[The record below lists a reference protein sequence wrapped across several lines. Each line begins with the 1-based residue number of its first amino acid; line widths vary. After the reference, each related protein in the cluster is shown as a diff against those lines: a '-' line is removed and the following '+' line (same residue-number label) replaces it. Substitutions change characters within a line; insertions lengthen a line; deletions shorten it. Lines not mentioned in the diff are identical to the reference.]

1 MAEQDNQQLG
11 QVVLDKDDI
20 LARLKGNGLRLTAQR
35 KLIVDIIA
43 NEEYSCCKEVYFLAH
58 KRDSSI
64 GVATVYRMI
73 NVLED
78 IGAISR
84 KNIQKAGCNGRCCDM
99 KGGCTVVTNKSKE
112 IILSEE
118 DIQEALKYIMEKNGY
133 DKVEEI
139 KAVLVNQRL

>member
-1 MAEQDNQQLG
+1 MAQNDNQAVG
-11 QVVLDKDDI
+11 QVILDKDDI
-20 LARLKGNGLRLTAQR
+20 FAKLKENGLRMTAQR
-35 KLIVDIIA
+35 RLIVDIIV

-64 GVATVYRMI
+64 GIATVYRMI

-84 KNIQKAGCNGRCCDM
+84 KNIQKTACSGRCCDM
-99 KGGCTVVTNKSKE
+99 KGGCTVVTDKSKE

-133 DKVEEI
+133 AHVEEI
-139 KAVLVNQRL
+139 KAVLVNQAM